1 MPKRVDHDERRREIT
16 DAVCR
21 LMLRAGPSAITF
33 REVAKEAGISVRL
46 VQYYFGSKEGLL
58 DTTLEHVGERSIARL
73 TQWIEASD
81 GSPRGVLEAFL
92 KSFAPRDEESTV
104 AALMY
109 IALAGDVAV
118 AAQNAEHAKS
128 AQHGNRNGQTKRST
142 TPERQT
148 EAEMMHAMV
157 LSQLERADLRPGIVP
172 EIEAALITS
181 MMPGLG
187 HYVLDKT
194 MTLDQAM
201 ATIDYHLDRV
211 FADPT
216 DEAND
221 RS

>member
-58 DTTLEHVGERSIARL
+58 DVTLQHVGERSIARL
-73 TQWIEASD
+73 TTWIEASD

-92 KSFAPRDEESTV
+92 KSFAPTDEESTV
-104 AALMY
+104 ATLMY
-109 IALAGDVAV
+109 ITLAGDVAV
-118 AAQNAEHAKS
+118 AAQNTES
-128 AQHGNRNGQTKRST
+128 VENGEPTSKEPQR
-142 TPERQT
+142 ET

-157 LSQLERADLRPGIVP
+157 LSQLERGELRPGVEP
-172 EIEAALITS
+172 EIEAAVITS

-187 HYVLDKT
+187 HYVLDRT
-194 MTLDQAM
+194 MTLDQVM

-211 FADPT
+211 FAEPT
-216 DEAND
+216 EDVND